1 MEKRF
6 FQIILLLI
14 VLSSCSLQKQEPERN
29 YVVMLSMDGFRWDY
43 TDKVPTP
50 NFDRIAAKGVKAK
63 SLKASFPTKTFPN
76 HYSIATGLVPD
87 HHGIVL
93 NSFYDSEMDKYYAIF
108 DREAVE
114 DGSFYDGEPIWNTA
128 EKQGLI
134 SGSYFWVG
142 SEAPING
149 QQPTYWKKYDH
160 DFPFKQRIDSVIA
173 WLNKP
178 EEIRPHLVL
187 WYFDEPDHIGH
198 VEGPDSQE
206 LESKIIELDF
216 LLGYFL
222 NEIEKLP
229 IYDQVNIIVTSDHGM
244 SSISNDRKVVLE
256 NQVKKE
262 WIAEI
267 QGYNP
272 NFNIKAKNGFLDSLY
287 LNLVDVEGI
296 TTWKTGEL
304 PARLNYG
311 NNLRTMDIVVV
322 ADSSW
327 SVVKSG
333 DKKVG
338 KGAHGFDNDN
348 KDMHAIFYAYGP
360 AFKSGYVSPT
370 FNNIDIYPLI
380 CEILELEPALVDGK
394 LENVKG
400 LLKN

>member
-1 MEKRF
+1 MK
-6 FQIILLLI
+6 L
-14 VLSSCSLQKQEPERN
+14 KN
-29 YVVMLSMDGFRWDY
+29 YLYHDQ
-43 TDKVPTP
+43 
-50 NFDRIAAKGVKAK
+50 
-63 SLKASFPTKTFPN
+63 
-76 HYSIATGLVPD
+76 
-87 HHGIVL
+87 L
-93 NSFYDSEMDKYYAIF
+93 N
-108 DREAVE
+108 V
-114 DGSFYDGEPIWNTA
+114 
-128 EKQGLI
+128 
-134 SGSYFWVG
+134 
-142 SEAPING
+142 
-149 QQPTYWKKYDH
+149 
-160 DFPFKQRIDSVIA
+160 
-173 WLNKP
+173 
-178 EEIRPHLVL
+178 
-187 WYFDEPDHIGH
+187 
-198 VEGPDSQE
+198 
-206 LESKIIELDF
+206 
-216 LLGYFL
+216 
-222 NEIEKLP
+222 
-229 IYDQVNIIVTSDHGM
+229 IVTSDHGM

-311 NNLRTMDIVVV
+311 TNPRTMDIVVV